1 MASRIPFG
9 ASRAFAL
16 HTFTSGANQAPG
28 KGATETATSRRSKTV
43 QMESDD
49 LMITSPSI
57 GIIAR
62 ILFTLIF
69 FLSGIT
75 HFTAMQS
82 YVNLMHPAIPWRAFW
97 VIISGIVEL
106 AGAVLILFN
115 YRPRLGG
122 WLIVL
127 FLTPVTIVV
136 HGVAMVTLSDPVMRD
151 VNVSMF
157 LKGLAMI
164 GCALFITQFG
174 VRTGDRPALETVAAT
189 GKYASAR

>member
-1 MASRIPFG
+1 M
-9 ASRAFAL
+9 
-16 HTFTSGANQAPG
+16 
-28 KGATETATSRRSKTV
+28 ETG
-43 QMESDD
+43 D
-49 LMITSPSI
+49 LKFISPAVGIT
-57 GIIAR
+57 AR

-75 HFTAMQS
+75 HFTSMQS
-82 YVNLMHPAIPWRAFW
+82 YINLMPAAVPFRAFW
-97 VIISGIVEL
+97 VAISAVVEL

-127 FLTPVTIVV
+127 FLVPVTIVV
-136 HGVAMVTLSDPVMRD
+136 HGTAMLTLPDPVMRT

-164 GCALFITQFG
+164 ACALFITQFG
-174 VRTGDRPALETVAAT
+174 VRPG
-189 GKYASAR
+189 ASAH